1 MTPAAALDRLERS
14 RDCLRQAMQPPTAG
28 PGADAPRRLALFDG
42 VNPLPSAA
50 IVLGALLRRWS
61 ARHPLQ
67 LAGAAGIDALKTAV
81 QPLAQRHPIGLVA
94 GAALAGGV
102 LVWSRPWRWAVTSAL
117 FASLLPRLVD
127 ALVHPPPR

>member
-1 MTPAAALDRLERS
+1 MTSAAALDRLERS
-14 RDCLRQAMQPPTAG
+14 RACMRQAMQPAPAG
-28 PGADAPRRLALFDG
+28 PGADAPQRLALVDR
-42 VNPLPSAA
+42 VNSLPGAA
-50 IVLGALLRRWS
+50 IVLGVLRRWS
-61 ARHPLQ
+61 AQQPLA
-67 LAGAAGIDALKTAV
+67 LVGAAGIDAVKAAV

-117 FASLLPRLVD
+117 FATLLPRLVD